1 MKIDKKAAIAR
12 RNQQLGSA
20 VLGVNNTHFATINL
34 NKEIWWF
41 DIPVSRLKIG
51 QYEFVHLLLHNHVTD
66 ELHHL
71 RVPTLFFRS
80 HEDGL
85 VTRNKG
91 ERKATLSLE
100 LSADKDSLFQDVRPS
115 GTGVRFAEFVQ
126 Q

>member
-34 NKEIWWF
+34 NKKIWWF
-41 DIPVSRLKIG
+41 DIPISRLKIG
-51 QYEFVHLLLHNHVTD
+51 QYEFVHLLLHNHITD

-71 RVPTLFFRS
+71 RVPTLYFRT
-80 HEDGL
+80 HEEGL

-100 LSADKDSLFQDVRPS
+100 LSADKDSLFQDVRPT
-115 GTGVRFAEFVQ
+115 GAGVRFAEFVQ
-126 Q
+126 P